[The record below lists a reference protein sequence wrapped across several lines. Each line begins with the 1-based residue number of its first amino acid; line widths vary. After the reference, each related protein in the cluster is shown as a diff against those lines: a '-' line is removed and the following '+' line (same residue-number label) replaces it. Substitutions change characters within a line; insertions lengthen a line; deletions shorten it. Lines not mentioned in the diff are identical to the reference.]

1 MSYFPLMIQLDRQPV
16 LLVGGGRTALHKAR
30 ILLAFGARLQVVAPV
45 LAPGFQDLP
54 VQVEK
59 RKFVPDDIVRE
70 SWRMVWQPP
79 VKEKS
84 MKGSAGYVRNGRS
97 R

>member
-45 LAPGFQDLP
+45 LAPGF
-54 VQVEK
+54 
-59 RKFVPDDIVRE
+59 
-70 SWRMVWQPP
+70 
-79 VKEKS
+79 
-84 MKGSAGYVRNGRS
+84 
-97 R
+97 